1 MLKMRQT
8 NELQASLDFA
18 SALEETE
25 NSSKG
30 YEYAQM
36 LISRGPLTWELSRGF
51 QTSKKEAWRHSRS
64 LTWPGDTVLAVTTP
78 APP

>member
-18 SALEETE
+18 IALEEAE

-30 YEYAQM
+30 YEYAQT
-36 LISRGPLTWELSRGF
+36 LSSRGPLT
-51 QTSKKEAWRHSRS
+51 
-64 LTWPGDTVLAVTTP
+64 
-78 APP
+78 

>member
-36 LISRGPLTWELSRGF
+36 LISRGPLT
-51 QTSKKEAWRHSRS
+51 
-64 LTWPGDTVLAVTTP
+64 
-78 APP
+78 

>member
-18 SALEETE
+18 SALEEAG

-30 YEYAQM
+30 DEYAQT
-36 LISRGPLTWELSRGF
+36 LISRGPLT
-51 QTSKKEAWRHSRS
+51 
-64 LTWPGDTVLAVTTP
+64 
-78 APP
+78 